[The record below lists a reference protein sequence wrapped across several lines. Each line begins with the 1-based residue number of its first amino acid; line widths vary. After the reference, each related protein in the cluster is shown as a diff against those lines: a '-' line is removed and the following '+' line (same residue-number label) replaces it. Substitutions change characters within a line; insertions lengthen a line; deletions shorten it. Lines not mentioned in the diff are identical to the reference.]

1 VKPGTLLTYHPRKW
15 NPEKRT
21 WIGTLL
27 EYHPASSPNIS
38 WIRILW
44 EDGKVDEVHW
54 GYKGSEKEW
63 EIIS

>member
-1 VKPGTLLTYHPRKW
+1 MKPGTLLAYHPLKW
-15 NPEKRT
+15 NPDRRT

-44 EDGKVDEVHW
+44 EDGKVDDVSW
-54 GYKGSEKEW
+54 GYKDSEKEW

>member
-1 VKPGTLLTYHPRKW
+1 MKPGTLLAYHPRKW
-15 NPEKRT
+15 NPDRRT

-44 EDGKVDEVHW
+44 EDGKVDDVSW
-54 GYKGSEKEW
+54 GYKDSEKEW